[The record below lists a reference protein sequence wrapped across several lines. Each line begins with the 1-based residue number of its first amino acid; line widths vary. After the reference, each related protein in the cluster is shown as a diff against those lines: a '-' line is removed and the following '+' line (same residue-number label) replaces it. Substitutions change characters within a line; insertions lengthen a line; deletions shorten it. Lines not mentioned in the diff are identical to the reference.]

1 MAEYLIKGESLVAIA
16 DEVRELSGKTEA
28 MGTNA
33 MVDTLRTENSNFNT
47 NLNAQDDLL
56 AQIEAA
62 LKGKAAGGGGA
73 SGGSVETCTVT
84 FSCPGLCNLVFNYVE
99 NGEVKCRALYLPY
112 NIYPEDFYNEGGS
125 SILKGSFLICG
136 KSNLDTNSPIKITT
150 SGEVEV
156 VQQNIPYTAGAI
168 FKINGD
174 CTITIK

>member
-1 MAEYLIKGESLVAIA
+1 MSNVNIKMTALA
-16 DEVRELSGKTEA
+16 DEVRELSGKTEV
-28 MGTNA
+28 MGIDA
-33 MVDTLRTENSNFNT
+33 MVDTINTENSNFNT

-112 NIYPEDFYNEGGS
+112 NIYPEDFNNEGGS

-136 KSNLDTNSPIKITT
+136 KSNTVDSPVKITT

-156 VQQNIPYTAGAI
+156 VKQNTPYTAGAI